1 MIKLFIKEIVER
13 FTQENFD
20 KIQKFFNEDPFI
32 KGHFKHFEI
41 TFTQA
46 ETNFKFPHQLGFQP
60 KDVIQTSLTG
70 AGSLTWNYSSI
81 NWDATNLDITVTD
94 ACVVR
99 AYIGRYAE
107 NRL

>member
-1 MIKLFIKEIVER
+1 MIKLFVKEIKER
-13 FTQENFD
+13 FSQENFETLQNY
-20 KIQKFFNEDPFI
+20 IQDEALLKGEFKF
-32 KGHFKHFEI
+32 FEI

-46 ETNFKFPHQLGFQP
+46 ETNYKFPHKLGFQP

-70 AGSLTWNYSSI
+70 AGSLTWNYDSFDS
-81 NWDATNLDITVTD
+81 TNLNITTTD

-99 AYIGRYAE
+99 AFIGRYAE